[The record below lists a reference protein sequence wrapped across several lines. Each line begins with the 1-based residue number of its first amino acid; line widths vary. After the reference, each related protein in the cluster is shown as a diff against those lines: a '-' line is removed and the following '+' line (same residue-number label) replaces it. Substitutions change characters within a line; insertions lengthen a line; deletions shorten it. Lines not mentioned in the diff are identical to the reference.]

1 MRQMKKL
8 FGNDD
13 SPPCVHATCTSAE
26 FKVIGAQIS
35 RFWDACAG
43 NANKTLNMLVH
54 LVAPVAPSRLDVKR
68 QQAGGGGGWGWA
80 ERQSNT

>member
-1 MRQMKKL
+1 MRKL

-13 SPPCVHATCTSAE
+13 SPLCVRAMCTSAE

-43 NANKTLNMLVH
+43 NANKSLNMLVH
-54 LVAPVAPSRLDVKR
+54 LVAPVAPSILDVKR
-68 QQAGGGGGWGWA
+68 QQVGWGGEGGA